1 MYNTINA
8 ANLIIKDEEGRIMQN
23 SKEIY
28 PELPYND
35 TLRVEG
41 NLLMVTHDLVLK
53 TVGGGEGT
61 DTWQGDKDGD
71 GEIDDDHKL
80 DIEM

>member
-1 MYNTINA
+1 
-8 ANLIIKDEEGRIMQN
+8 
-23 SKEIY
+23 
-28 PELPYND
+28 
-35 TLRVEG
+35 
-41 NLLMVTHDLVLK
+41 MVTHDLVLK